1 MASKPISVGQL
12 QARQYEH
19 DMAAHREVLLWPIAR
34 RLTRFVLEL
43 SKYQGKLIAGP
54 NGGTKDIRRRMITDS
69 MIVVLSAANAL
80 NFSLS
85 DSRASI
91 DLRRDQPSDADAK
104 KLLVHYVSTVGY
116 MAEACEAIDHGGNYP
131 VTDVLKKG
139 LRALFSITA
148 ALAAWEGVDLQLT
161 IPERWAEVE
170 RASANA
176 ADNKPQD
183 VDPQLSAVA

>member
-1 MASKPISVGQL
+1 MATKPISVGQL
-12 QARQYEH
+12 QARQHDH
-19 DMAAHREVLLWPIAR
+19 DMAAHRAVLLWPLGR
-34 RLTRFVLEL
+34 RLASFVLHL

-54 NGGTKDIRRRMITDS
+54 NAGTKDIRSRVITDS
-69 MIVVLSAANAL
+69 MIIILSAANAL
-80 NFSLS
+80 NFCMS

-91 DLRRDQPSDADAK
+91 NLRRDLPSDTDAK

-116 MAEACEAIDHGGNYP
+116 MAEACVAIDHGGDYP

-170 RASANA
+170 HASTNA
-176 ADNKPQD
+176 ADNMTRD
-183 VDPQLSAVA
+183 VDADLSAVA

>member
-12 QARQYEH
+12 QARQHEH
-19 DMAAHREVLLWPIAR
+19 DMAAHRAVLLWPIAR

-43 SKYQGKLIAGP
+43 SEYQGKLIAGP
-54 NGGTKDIRRRMITDS
+54 NGGTKDIRRRIITDS
-69 MIVVLSAANAL
+69 MIAVLSAANAL
-80 NFSLS
+80 NCSLS

-116 MAEACEAIDHGGNYP
+116 MAEACEAMDVGANYP
-131 VTDVLKKG
+131 VADVLKKG

-148 ALAAWEGVDLQLT
+148 APAALEDVDLPLT
-161 IPERWAEVE
+161 IPERWAEIE
-170 RASANA
+170 NASSKA
-176 ADNKPQD
+176 ADDKTRD
-183 VDPQLSAVA
+183 VDTEFSAVA